1 MTLTAQ
7 ENTDGA
13 WAGPGRSGGGSNYDE
28 WKFYDN
34 SNLAQCFDK
43 ECSSGEGKKFVLYHF
58 NDTQNNIFKQK
69 QKSYKH
75 QIFAAKGY
83 DSNCA
88 TIPVLENDYNNA
100 PDSCAGRGYSCKTKE
115 EVLALKTTAEAD
127 CETDKQ
133 DCTNF

>member
-1 MTLTAQ
+1 MIRKYVQAKT
-7 ENTDGA
+7 
-13 WAGPGRSGGGSNYDE
+13 
-28 WKFYDN
+28 
-34 SNLAQCFDK
+34 
-43 ECSSGEGKKFVLYHF
+43 
-58 NDTQNNIFKQK
+58 
-69 QKSYKH
+69 KSYKH

-100 PDSCAGRGYSCKTKE
+100 PDSCRGQGYSCKTKE

-133 DCTNF
+133 DCTNFLITYHYNDITYAFFDLIPILL